1 MVCAA
6 GGGALGHHDGE
17 AELPGG
23 APRRLRGRRR
33 ATGVRSGA
41 LPLPARC
48 ERSRAPAW
56 GRSAQSALA
65 HSSALFLV
73 PSAFVGKRSAQ
84 RAERAQAAVIVTR
97 RAKTAKRASWSR
109 SGRSPARRNRARR
122 PVAGRAAAQTRRP
135 GILQDRKTPG
145 SRNDHAYM
153 PIHEERE
160 GRNRKDLCREIRSAG
175 AARQATVRER
185 GRRRRRRRAEGG
197 PGRRERSERGC
208 CCSSGGMKRADRRET
223 TTGSLGARENA
234 GRELRSHGVPPLAVD
249 GSAGGRWCQEKS
261 GCVSSA
267 RLTVSPIVVP
277 KGTMWAPRGSSV
289 M

>member
-73 PSAFVGKRSAQ
+73 PSAFVGKRS
-84 RAERAQAAVIVTR
+84 ERR
-97 RAKTAKRASWSR
+97 RQGSSPEGRRPRKRASWSR
-109 SGRSPARRNRARR
+109 SGQSPARRNRARR

-160 GRNRKDLCREIRSAG
+160 GGNRKDFCREIRSAG

-208 CCSSGGMKRADRRET
+208 CCCSGGMKRADRRET
-223 TTGSLGARENA
+223 TNGSLAARENA
-234 GRELRSHGVPPLAVD
+234 GRGLRCHGVPPLVVD